1 MSGWGYNHINHS
13 SGIIKQRIFLLG
25 RLMSLLVVAFTV
37 LLERKLLGRV
47 QLRTGPMNVRW
58 IRVIQTVVDGI
69 KLLTKRVIRSK
80 VIFTSGAFVLTG
92 VMINWNV
99 STI

>member
-1 MSGWGYNHINHS
+1 VSSKGYYHINHGL
-13 SGIIKQRIFLLG
+13 GIIKQKVFLLG

-58 IRVIQTVVDGI
+58 MGVIQTVVDGI

-92 VMINWNV
+92 VMIN
-99 STI
+99 